1 MSTSH
6 LFTTGPSDHH
16 ALHDPVAFDPPI
28 VALLPRTAPC
38 ATPPAHFTNLA
49 HIYQRRVRPDPPI
62 SSAEPPVPDPLR
74 YQATCAPS
82 IDIHREPRHVHLMVT
97 HRSVGVLRLVDR
109 LVLTTAATPAPS
121 LVPSVQIV
129 LADADWHRAM
139 DYAAQLA
146 NHTWDLLSCP
156 PANNVVTSKW
166 IFRHKLK
173 ANDSLDRYKAH

>member
-1 MSTSH
+1 
-6 LFTTGPSDHH
+6 
-16 ALHDPVAFDPPI
+16 
-28 VALLPRTAPC
+28 
-38 ATPPAHFTNLA
+38 
-49 HIYQRRVRPDPPI
+49 
-62 SSAEPPVPDPLR
+62 
-74 YQATCAPS
+74 
-82 IDIHREPRHVHLMVT
+82 MVT

-139 DYAAQLA
+139 DYAALLA